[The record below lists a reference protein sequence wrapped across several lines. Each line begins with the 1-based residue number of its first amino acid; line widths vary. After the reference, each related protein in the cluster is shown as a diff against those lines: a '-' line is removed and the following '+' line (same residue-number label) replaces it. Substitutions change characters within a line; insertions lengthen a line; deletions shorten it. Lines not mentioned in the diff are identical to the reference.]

1 MRYGDRVRSDRPF
14 RRPGRSRPW
23 SDSLVKVYLLLLDNV
38 QSLFYSD
45 DEQLGASEDPT
56 AGAHRRGLVGWLER
70 KWAAFRRGFYEADD
84 GVALRARRAW
94 DWLHSLT
101 RPDEG
106 MLVRLR
112 SARRVDLHH
121 PASRSGDEVRAIWMS
136 YLASR
141 HRSHLIALG
150 YNAVL
155 AVPAVALLWA
165 LPGPNVF
172 GFWFG
177 YRTIHHW
184 RIVRGI
190 GAVWNGSTPTDY
202 HPETSLDLPVERDG
216 NGKVHHRA
224 VEGREHHLGEHL
236 ERLELLRRGGMS
248 VVLLRFAIPNSLS
261 LLRIVLAFVFPWAP
275 TTWRG
280 GLIVTAGL
288 SDLFDGQLS
297 RALGGTSLLGQI
309 LDPVADK
316 LFVGSVLITLVLAG
330 GLTVPEVLLIGFRD
344 LAVLAGTA
352 WSVARLGLGSVRHM
366 PPSWLG
372 KLATAGQIGFLLLL
386 TLTHEK
392 ANPLILPVELAAV
405 TFSVLAGL
413 DYLRRK
419 HPSPTD
425 HENSQLQH
433 P

>member
-1 MRYGDRVRSDRPF
+1 VN
-14 RRPGRSRPW
+14 
-23 SDSLVKVYLLLLDNV
+23 VYLLLLDNV
-38 QSLFYSD
+38 QSFFYSD
-45 DEQLGASEDPT
+45 DEQISASEDPT
-56 AGAHRRGLVGWLER
+56 ADVDRAGFVGWLER
-70 KWAAFRRGFYEADD
+70 KWAAFRRSFYEADD

-112 SARRVDLHH
+112 SSRRIELHY
-121 PASRSGDEVRAIWMS
+121 PASRSEDEVRSIWMG
-136 YLASR
+136 YLALR
-141 HRSHLIALG
+141 YRSHLIALG

-184 RIVRGI
+184 RIVTGI
-190 GAVWNGSTPTDY
+190 GSVRKSSTPTNY
-202 HPETSLDLPVERDG
+202 LPEASLDLPVRRDG
-216 NGKVHHRA
+216 DGQAHHLI
-224 VEGREHHLGEHL
+224 VEGREHRLGKYL
-236 ERLELLRRGGMS
+236 ERLELLRQGGMS
-248 VVLLRFAIPNSLS
+248 VFLLRFALPNALS
-261 LLRIVLAFVFPWAP
+261 LLRIVLAFVFPWSP
-275 TTWRG
+275 GGWRG
-280 GLIVTAGL
+280 GLIVAAGL

-316 LFVGSVLITLVLAG
+316 LFVGSVLITLVIGG

-344 LAVLAGTA
+344 VAVLAGTA
-352 WSVARLGLGSVRHM
+352 WSVVRYGLGSIRHM

-386 TLTHEK
+386 TLVHEK

-419 HPSPTD
+419 SPPSTD
-425 HENSQLQH
+425 HANSQL
-433 P
+433 